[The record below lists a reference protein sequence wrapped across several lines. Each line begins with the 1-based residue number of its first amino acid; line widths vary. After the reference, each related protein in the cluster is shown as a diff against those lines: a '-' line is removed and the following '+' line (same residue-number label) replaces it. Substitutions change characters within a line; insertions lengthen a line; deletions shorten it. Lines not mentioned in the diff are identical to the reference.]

1 LEAKKLADMLEKER
15 RDRRSDRAA
24 WELMQR
30 SQQSLTRT
38 IQESDTR
45 VSEVEAA
52 RQSDR
57 RRFSALEN
65 QLREQLSE
73 RNTLLL
79 SLWNRLTTLCGPDFV
94 KKNGGVMDTPTTEG
108 LAKTFAPFA
117 RNITAAIRALESLMS
132 TFKTRAR
139 DLERN
144 ITKDFASLDRALEHR
159 TKRIDH
165 LEKIVHASVARRTTS
180 GEHPAENRSG
190 SQASARSA
198 TKDDGGKLR
207 NENKLLRAEVQHLRN
222 TPAVSTSPQ
231 RAAASSRGSSH
242 RVREGTLMRHYSAS
256 VAESAAAAATA
267 AAALTVATQIP
278 AAPSRGAH
286 SPVAVDPSITVPDG
300 PTVPTGPKSAASTSP
315 VAGLGIDTGA
325 GFHHTPALGASPTA
339 RRAATMSSASQLR
352 PPSASPPVA
361 AAGNARSTARPS
373 SSGAGATLAP
383 GAPQSSEQRWVYR
396 LKELERRLKAE
407 REARLLDR
415 SGARKRIEDAE
426 AVSEGLRI
434 QLEKEM
440 GRRASLEEEMG
451 DKEVEEL

>member
-1 LEAKKLADMLEKER
+1 MLEKER

-94 KKNGGVMDTPTTEG
+94 KKNGGVMDTPTTDA
-108 LAKTFAPFA
+108 LAKSFAPFA

-165 LEKIVHASVARRTTS
+165 LEKIVHASVARRTAS
-180 GEHPAENRSG
+180 GEHAAAENRSA
-190 SQASARSA
+190 SQASSRSA
-198 TKDDGGKLR
+198 GREDAGKLR
-207 NENKLLRAEVQHLRN
+207 SENKLLRAELQLLRN
-222 TPAVSTSPQ
+222 APVASTSPQ

-242 RVREGTLMRHYSAS
+242 RPREGTLMRHYSAS

-267 AAALTVATQIP
+267 AAALTVATQMP
-278 AAPSRGAH
+278 SAAPARGAH
-286 SPVAVDPSITVPDG
+286 SPFAVDPSITVPDG
-300 PTVPTGPKSAASTSP
+300 PTVPTGPGSAAGTSP
-315 VAGLGIDTGA
+315 VAGLGIDTGG
-325 GFHHTPALGASPTA
+325 GFHHAPAAAGASPTA

-361 AAGNARSTARPS
+361 GAGNARHAGGARPGS
-373 SSGAGATLAP
+373 AGAGATLAP

-434 QLEKEM
+434 QLEREM
-440 GRRASLEEEMG
+440 GRRASLEEELG
-451 DKEVEEL
+451 GKEAGE